1 MAEQYYPSPRNV
13 TFGNKNVEIT
23 FRRLTHNDKSDLR
36 NFFSNYS
43 LDPDAGTLEGIELP
57 VGGIEKLVIRRGLE
71 KLVVGTTTI
80 QFTGSN
86 PVENFPADVGM
97 GDDPDEPDLYEE
109 ILKTGVDKNRWLAT
123 RGPFNMVFAQYLSM
137 VNAEKQEAEQAASD
151 KAEQE
156 GKTPPAPD
164 ANTPDNGVGDD
175 TLKEEATPSPMRL
188 SGSTLAGSS
197 T

>member
-1 MAEQYYPSPRNV
+1 MAEQYYSHPRNV
-13 TFGNKNVEIT
+13 RFGARNVEIT

-43 LDPDAGTLEGIELP
+43 LDPDIGTLEGIELP

-86 PVENFPADVGM
+86 PVENFPADIGM

-109 ILKTGVDKNRWLAT
+109 VLKTGVDKNRWLAT
-123 RGPFNMVFAQYLSM
+123 RGPFNMVFAQYLAM
-137 VNAEKQEAEQAASD
+137 VNAEKQEAEEKAAK
-151 KAEQE
+151 KAEEE
-156 GKTPPAPD
+156 GRNAPQPD
-164 ANTPDNGVGDD
+164 AIPDNGVTDD
-175 TLKEEATPSPMRL
+175 TLKDGDTQSPSRL
-188 SGSTLAGSS
+188 SGSQLAATIS
-197 T
+197 